1 MINSV
6 LELFKQSDALDEWRK
21 GNLSHANY
29 QFDFGGHAGS
39 GMLRMQ
45 LTPRRRDSRLV
56 QGSALVTAKSGDL
69 VRVEGRLSKSPS
81 LWVRWVDVSRSY
93 APVAGAMMPVAV
105 ESTADIRIAGLSTFS
120 MTYEYQM
127 VDGHAVNFAPKVM
140 AARR

>member
-1 MINSV
+1 VLESV
-6 LELFKQSDALDEWRK
+6 LVAEKENSTTDEWRK

-29 QFDFGGHAGS
+29 AFDFGGQTGN

-56 QGSALVTAKSGDL
+56 TGSALLTANSGNL

-81 LWVRWVDVSRSY
+81 FWVRWVDVSRSY

-105 ESTADIRIAGLSTFS
+105 ESTADVRIAGMSTFS
-120 MTYEYQM
+120 MTYDYQM
-127 VDGHAVNFAPKVM
+127 VDGHAVNATPKLI
-140 AARR
+140 AAR